1 MALSILV
8 KMTKYKHQFCLFSYI
23 HIQKTTAKIKT
34 KHHSI
39 YHTRA
44 FTQSNNA
51 ILLCVILIHAW
62 ISCDIL
68 SVSHHKQ
75 PLSPFIFSTYT
86 LKLSFHPSPSPTHT
100 TADIWRESAR
110 ATVCVCVRVVFF
122 FVASLFVNVARELKL
137 PQFIFIRLAFTNFST

>member
-1 MALSILV
+1 MALGILV
-8 KMTKYKHQFCLFSYI
+8 KMTKYKHQFCQFSYI
-23 HIQKTTAKIKT
+23 YIQKATAKIKT

-62 ISCDIL
+62 ISYDIL
-68 SVSHHKQ
+68 SVSYHKQ

-86 LKLSFHPSPSPTHT
+86 LKLSFHPSPSPPHT
-100 TADIWRESAR
+100 TRHRRYIEGKRAR
-110 ATVCVCVRVVFF
+110 VWFF